1 MQIHFQEDDK
11 LERTMLRIVKS
22 LSTAEKR
29 KTTWDDDGWGEI
41 LKELV
46 QLSKGLCNCSR
57 GCKVRKT
64 CRVMYLIGLVV
75 GRTLWTW

>member
-46 QLSKGLCNCSR
+46 QLSKDYVTFR
-57 GCKVRKT
+57 GAAGCGK
-64 CRVMYLIGLVV
+64 RVG
-75 GRTLWTW
+75 